1 MAGGH
6 QDHRQAEAGRDL
18 ARAPVPGGEVHAA
31 GAARARG
38 PPLRGHRH
46 AVAPL
51 PGAGAGR
58 RRRHVR
64 PDHAARARP
73 ERAPG
78 QGKRISS
85 VVLVFSCLSEQFC
98 QV

>member
-51 PGAGAGR
+51 PGAGAG
-58 RRRHVR
+58 
-64 PDHAARARP
+64 
-73 ERAPG
+73 
-78 QGKRISS
+78 
-85 VVLVFSCLSEQFC
+85 
-98 QV
+98 